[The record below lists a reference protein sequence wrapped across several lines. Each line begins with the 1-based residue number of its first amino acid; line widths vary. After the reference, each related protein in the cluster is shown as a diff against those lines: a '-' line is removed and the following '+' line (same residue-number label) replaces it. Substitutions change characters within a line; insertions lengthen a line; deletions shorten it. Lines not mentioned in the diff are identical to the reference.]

1 MGVKSSGHPLLRLP
15 ACEPRSPR
23 AGMPIPQGG
32 YTPESLLVPW
42 AKTGRGDGW
51 GFQGVEVQ
59 NPKRHKTQFNVI
71 DAESAIYGLN
81 PVTSP
86 SGALAAHLQNG
97 DQATFPAKELDH
109 F

>member
-51 GFQGVEVQ
+51 GF
-59 NPKRHKTQFNVI
+59 
-71 DAESAIYGLN
+71 
-81 PVTSP
+81 
-86 SGALAAHLQNG
+86 
-97 DQATFPAKELDH
+97 
-109 F
+109 